1 MKKTLSLLAV
11 LLAWIVPGAQ
21 AARIDTL
28 AIESKYLP
36 VPDSVMVIT
45 PQTADSQRMPSVYLL
60 NGFTGCHKD
69 WLRMRPDLPEIADR
83 HGIVIVMPSGMD
95 SWYWDSPA
103 DPTMRMESFFTQEL
117 VPYIDSRYPTAAE
130 PSLRAIAGLSMGGH
144 GALWL
149 AMRHS
154 DLWGNAGSMSGGVD
168 IRPFPER
175 WKMEKWLGPKE
186 EFPARWDEYTVINLV
201 PSLKPG
207 QLNIIF
213 DCGADDFFAGVNS
226 DLHEA
231 LLRAEIPHDY
241 ISRPGAHNVPYWRD
255 AVLYQLLFFN
265 QKFDEAR
272 K

>member
-21 AARIDTL
+21 AARLDTL
-28 AIESKYLP
+28 ALKSKYLP
-36 VPDSVMVIT
+36 EADSVIVIT
-45 PQTADSQRMPSVYLL
+45 PQTADSRRMPSVYLL
-60 NGFTGCHKD
+60 NGYTGDHKG
-69 WLRMRPDLPEIADR
+69 WLYMRPDLPEIADR
-83 HGIVIVMPSGMD
+83 HGLVIVMPSGMD

-103 DPTMRMESFFTQEL
+103 DSTMQMESFFTKEL
-117 VPYIDSRYPTAAE
+117 VPYIDSHYPTESAPA
-130 PSLRAIAGLSMGGH
+130 LRAIAGLSMGGH

-154 DLWGNAGSMSGGVD
+154 DVWGNAGSMSGGVD
-168 IRPFPER
+168 IRPFPEN
-175 WKMEKWLGPKE
+175 WKMKKWLGAKE
-186 EFPARWDEYTVINLV
+186 TYPARWEEHTVINLV

-213 DCGADDFFAGVNS
+213 DCGVDDFFAGVNS

-231 LLRAEIPHDY
+231 LVRAGIPHDY
-241 ISRPGAHNVPYWRD
+241 ISRPGAHNVPYWSE

-265 QKFDEAR
+265 RSFDKAR
-272 K
+272 R